1 MCSFLATLEF
11 RPQSDICL
19 TFSTYV
25 IIGVLG
31 SLRGAEESIFPYQL
45 SRATRCIC
53 SFRSIS
59 QVERTAGQSIGNGR
73 QRAARL
79 SRILSLSLE
88 PSLPPRLQSLS
99 YVQRRFSAVTTKIP
113 SKLDARVVATLRSR
127 RISLV
132 STIYKPRRERSAP
145 APFLSTYL
153 QPSPK
158 LWVLKHSRIVGLKA
172 LHIQ

>member
-1 MCSFLATLEF
+1 MPDIFYLRNNRGARIPAGRRRVDLSLPAFAGDPVHRDSLPFFCSF
-11 RPQSDICL
+11 C
-19 TFSTYV
+19 
-25 IIGVLG
+25 
-31 SLRGAEESIFPYQL
+31 
-45 SRATRCIC
+45 
-53 SFRSIS
+53 SIS

-158 LWVLKHSRIVGLKA
+158 LWVLKHSQILGLKA

>member
-1 MCSFLATLEF
+1 MPDIFYLRNNRDAWIPAGRRRLDLSLPAFAGDSVHRARDSLPLVCSF
-11 RPQSDICL
+11 
-19 TFSTYV
+19 Y
-25 IIGVLG
+25 
-31 SLRGAEESIFPYQL
+31 
-45 SRATRCIC
+45 
-53 SFRSIS
+53 SIS

-99 YVQRRFSAVTTKIP
+99 YVQRRFSAIATKIP
-113 SKLDARVVATLRSR
+113 SKRNARVMATLRSR

-132 STIYKPRRERSAP
+132 STIYKPRHGRSAP
-145 APFLSTYL
+145 APFLSIYL

-158 LWVLKHSRIVGLKA
+158 LCVLKHSIKPSNT
-172 LHIQ
+172 